1 MPATN
6 LIEALFDK
14 LDASTAVP
22 VSPELRRQDDPTPAV
37 VYEVTNCAWSL
48 DMSGTSPGH
57 GTMSVKIDCVADSVL
72 SAWALAMAVRLGV
85 DNKWTESGY
94 TFVLTAAE
102 AAMSRANPDD
112 GQADAERVV
121 TLSVEF
127 QFTEDT

>member
-1 MPATN
+1 MPAAN

-14 LDASTAVP
+14 IDASTAVP

-37 VYEVTNCAWSL
+37 VYEITGCTWTL
-48 DMSGTSPGH
+48 DMSGTTPGH
-57 GTMSVKIDCVADSVL
+57 GSMSVRIDCVADSVL
-72 SAWALAMAVRLGV
+72 SAWSLATAVRLGI
-85 DNKWTESGY
+85 DGKWTEGSY

-121 TLSVEF
+121 SLSVEF
-127 QFTEDT
+127 QFTENT